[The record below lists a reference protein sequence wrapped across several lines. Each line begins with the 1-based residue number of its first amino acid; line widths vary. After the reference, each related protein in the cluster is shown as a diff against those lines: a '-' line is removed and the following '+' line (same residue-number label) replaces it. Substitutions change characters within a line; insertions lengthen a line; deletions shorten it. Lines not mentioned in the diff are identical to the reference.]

1 MCVFII
7 GTVFLAAGQSEDSDI
22 LWTISSDA
30 FPFQRQLRETQ
41 VNIQCAI
48 DLRKKLN
55 RCQGQRGNSKF
66 GNKTFILVL
75 PYAILFP
82 AQSKK
87 VLYTKILQINALEK
101 LLAHM
106 QSMTTYSCHQICKA
120 LQ

>member
-1 MCVFII
+1 MCSTVYIICVFVI
-7 GTVFLAAGQSEDSDI
+7 GTVFLAAGQSEDRDI

-55 RCQGQRGNSKF
+55 QCQGQRGNSKI

-75 PYAILFP
+75 PSAILYL
-82 AQSKK
+82 AQSKR
-87 VLYTKILQINALEK
+87 VLYTKISKINALE
-101 LLAHM
+101 
-106 QSMTTYSCHQICKA
+106 
-120 LQ
+120 